1 MPDKKAIK
9 KYRLLT
15 YGCQMNVNDS
25 EYLAGILE
33 GLGYQE
39 TLDIDQADL
48 ILLNTCCVR
57 QTTENRI
64 FGKLGELKE
73 VKKKKPDTIIAV
85 CGCLSQQPQA
95 AERILA
101 RAPHVDL
108 IFGTYNQ
115 HRLPELL
122 SRACA
127 GETIW
132 EIWNEPGEAVERLP
146 FRRQPGVRAYVNI
159 MSGCDNFC
167 SYCIVPLVRGRERS
181 RRPDEIIREVELL
194 IEQGF
199 KEVMLLGQNVNAY
212 GKGLDTPTSFS
223 DLLLKL
229 DKLPGIE
236 RIRYMTSHPKDFS
249 LEIIRAI
256 ASSQHVCEH
265 FHLPV
270 QAGSNPIL
278 KKMNRHYTREQYLS
292 LIEQI
297 RRYFPQASITTDI
310 IVGFPGETES
320 QFAETLELVEKVRF
334 DAAYTFIYSPR
345 SGTPAAELEDKVSR
359 EEKKRR
365 LAKLMEVQNRIS
377 LELNQALLGKRVEVL
392 VEGESR
398 ANPSKL
404 TGRTRTNK
412 IVIFE
417 GRPELKGKL
426 VNIDIKQA
434 RTWTLFGSYAS
445 S

>member
-1 MPDKKAIK
+1 MPVRDTSKKF
-9 KYRLLT
+9 RLLT
-15 YGCQMNVNDS
+15 YGCQMNVRDS
-25 EYLAGILE
+25 ETLAGLLE

-39 TLDIDQADL
+39 TFDVEQADL

-73 VKKKKPDTIIAV
+73 VKKKRPGTIIAV

-108 IFGTYNQ
+108 VFGSYNL

-127 GETIW
+127 GETVW
-132 EIWNEPGEAVERLP
+132 EVWDEPGEDVERLP
-146 FRRQPGVRAYVNI
+146 VRRQPGVRAYVNI

-181 RRPDEIIREVELL
+181 RRPEEIIREVELL
-194 IEQGF
+194 VKQGF

-212 GKGLDTPTSFS
+212 GKGLDTPASFP

-229 DKLPGIE
+229 DQLPGIE

-249 LEIIRAI
+249 LEIIRAV
-256 ASSQHVCEH
+256 ASSHHVCEH

-270 QAGSNPIL
+270 QAGSNPVL
-278 KKMNRHYTREQYLS
+278 KKMNRQYTREQYLA
-292 LIEQI
+292 LIEQV
-297 RRYFPQASITTDI
+297 RRHCPQASVTTDI

-320 QFAETLELVEKVRF
+320 QFAETVELVEKVRF

-345 SGTPAAELEDKVSR
+345 QGTPAASLEDNISQ
-359 EEKKRR
+359 EDKKRR

-377 LELNQALLGKRVEVL
+377 LELNQKLLGKKVEVL

-398 ANPSKL
+398 ANPLKL

-412 IVIFE
+412 IVIFD
-417 GRPELKGKL
+417 GRPGLKGKL
-426 VNIDIKQA
+426 VDIVIEQA